1 MIHGRRAVV
10 RAAWVALVL
19 GLCSCGKDKAVEPAA
34 AADTTAAAQLPEAAT
49 PTVAAPT
56 AADRAKLAL
65 WFAPVRCQALGMALP
80 NPRIYAEAGYGSAAE
95 FAAAFDAAAASDPA
109 WAKQV
114 VAKAYATPCPEAKA
128 GASALATPPTADT
141 GESP

>member
-1 MIHGRRAVV
+1 M
-10 RAAWVALVL
+10 RAAWVALGI
-19 GLCSCGKDKAVEPAA
+19 GLCSCGKDKAAEPVAPAGAA
-34 AADTTAAAQLPEAAT
+34 AVAQLPEAAT
-49 PTVAAPT
+49 AAVAAPT

-80 NPRIYAEAGYGSAAE
+80 NPRIYTEAGYGSAAE

-128 GASALATPPTADT
+128 GSAPLATPPTADS